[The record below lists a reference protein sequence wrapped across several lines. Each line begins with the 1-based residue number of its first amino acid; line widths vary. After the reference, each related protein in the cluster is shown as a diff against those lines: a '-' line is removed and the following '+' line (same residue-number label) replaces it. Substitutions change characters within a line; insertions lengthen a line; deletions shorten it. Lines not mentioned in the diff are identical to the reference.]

1 MLTTPSLITPWIIPR
16 LDPFMDTSSLM
27 SPMGQMR
34 NPFATDPFFTNN
46 PLNTPSALD
55 FFDPFNEVDR
65 LMSRNVNWLTEP
77 DILPTRFFQP
87 LVPQKYRISL
97 DCSGYNE
104 QSIKT
109 EVKDNLLTISGS
121 EGDQSKKGQTDY
133 SVREFKK
140 TYELPDYV
148 DTKRLVS
155 FMTDDGTLVV
165 EFPWKQEFVTN
176 DLAPVVDQAN
186 KRVTMNVTV
195 PEGIDPNKLHVTC
208 RDHDLIVRADYRVK
222 NADGSTRS
230 RVHYL
235 RRATLPENTDIS
247 GLKCEAENN
256 TLKICAPLGPHHRK
270 RVPIEFKGQQQKS
283 VTEQ

>member
-1 MLTTPSLITPWIIPR
+1 MLTTPSLITPSIIPR
-16 LDPFMDTSSLM
+16 MDPYWDTPLM
-27 SPMGQMR
+27 SQISPLAR

-46 PLNTPSALD
+46 PLSTPSALD
-55 FFDPFNEVDR
+55 FFDPFNELDR

-87 LVPQKYRISL
+87 LVPQKYRITL
-97 DCSGYNE
+97 DCRGYNE

-109 EVKDNLLTISGS
+109 EVKYNVLSISGS
-121 EGDQSKKGQTDY
+121 EGDQSTKESTDY

-140 TYELPDYV
+140 TYELPSYV
-148 DTKRLVS
+148 DTQRLVS
-155 FMTDDGTLVV
+155 FMTLDGTLVV

-176 DLAPVVDQAN
+176 DLAPVVDQTN
-186 KRVTMNVTV
+186 KQVTMNVTV

-208 RDHDLIVRADYRVK
+208 KDHDLIVRADYRVK

-256 TLKICAPLGPHHRK
+256 QLKICAPLGPHHR
-270 RVPIEFKGQQQKS
+270 RQVPIQFKTGQQKI
-283 VTEQ
+283 TEQ